1 MQNNQKK
8 SELPDKRKKL
18 CQATNI
24 FHNVVKKEMAQ
35 LIDIAPMDLEL
46 LTHQ

>member
-18 CQATNI
+18 CQA
-24 FHNVVKKEMAQ
+24 Q